1 MALLYTNATQASI
14 PESYELLSTGRSSDL
29 LPAYPAFP
37 SPPWAEKVTIRLD
50 NRCGEHSSGTVR
62 DSNPVPF

>member
-1 MALLYTNATQASI
+1 LYTNATQASI
-14 PESYELLSTGRSSDL
+14 PESYELLSKGRSSDL
-29 LPAYPAFP
+29 LRFIRP
-37 SPPWAEKVTIRLD
+37 SHLRLAETVTIRLD